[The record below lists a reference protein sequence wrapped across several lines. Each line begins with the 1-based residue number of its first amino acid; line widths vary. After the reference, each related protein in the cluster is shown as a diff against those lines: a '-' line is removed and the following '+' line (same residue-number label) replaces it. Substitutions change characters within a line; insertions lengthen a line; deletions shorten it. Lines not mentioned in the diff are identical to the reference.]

1 MKNPPEPFERS
12 AHRLESLDSIRGLAA
27 LAVLFSHV
35 FDAVFIWPEN
45 WIKWSKY
52 PLINMAFDGTAA
64 VAMFFVLSGFV
75 LARPYVSAKSAPLNI
90 PVFYIR
96 RVIRIW
102 FPWFC
107 AFAVS
112 LVCRCL
118 LFRDYATQPPQDPR
132 LWHVP
137 VLLKDILLQCIFFVH
152 GRAELLPQDWSLG
165 VELIGSALIPLFVVI
180 ARRPLNVVW
189 LAALGIVSVA
199 VVPHGEN
206 FPGGGAFYVSF
217 IIGVLIAR
225 HQETL
230 VACLKGLT
238 LSRRVLILAAGLAL
252 YQARRPLDH
261 LGYNG
266 SHLARTVWLIMT
278 AGAGLIIL
286 TTLSSRRLA
295 ALLTTKPV
303 LWIGRISYSVYLLQI
318 VILLCLLPPAIAVL
332 NKLGFGSS
340 PWMFLFCLVIS
351 FAATVGIA
359 TPFYKFVE
367 LPSIAFGHYV
377 SAKLKKKAGVA
388 AAPASARPLASGDS
402 GSQ

>member
-1 MKNPPEPFERS
+1 MRNPLEPFERS
-12 AHRLESLDSIRGLAA
+12 ARRLESLDSIRGLAA

-35 FDAVFIWPEN
+35 GNSVFSWPES

-75 LARPYVSAKSAPLNI
+75 LARPYVSGAAAPLNLA
-90 PVFYIR
+90 VFYVR

-112 LVCRCL
+112 LVCRCF

-132 LWHVP
+132 LWHEP
-137 VLLKDILLQCIFFVH
+137 VVLRDVLLQCIYFVH
-152 GRAELLPQDWSLG
+152 GRSQLLPQDWSLG
-165 VELIGSALIPLFVVI
+165 VELIGSALIPLFVAV
-180 ARRPLNVVW
+180 ARWPLHLVW
-189 LAALGIVSVA
+189 LPVLAVVSVLA
-199 VVPHGEN
+199 VPQREY
-206 FPGGGAFYVSF
+206 FPGGGCYYVSF

-230 VACLKGLT
+230 VTWLKCLT
-238 LSRRVLILAAGLAL
+238 VSRRVLILAAGFAL

-266 SHLARTVWLIMT
+266 LHLGRTVWLIMT
-278 AGAGLIIL
+278 AGAGVIIL
-286 TTLSSRRLA
+286 STLSSRRLA
-295 ALLTTKPV
+295 ALLTTKPI
-303 LWIGRISYSVYLLQI
+303 LSIGRISYSVYLLQI
-318 VILLCLLPPAIAVL
+318 VVLLCLLPPVIAML

-340 PWMFLFCLVIS
+340 PWMFLFCLVTS
-351 FAATVGIA
+351 FVATIALA

-367 LPSIAFGHYV
+367 LPGIALGHYV
-377 SAKLKKKAGVA
+377 SAKLKKKEGVA
-388 AAPASARPLASGDS
+388 VGATPQRLAANPDS
-402 GSQ
+402 SSS